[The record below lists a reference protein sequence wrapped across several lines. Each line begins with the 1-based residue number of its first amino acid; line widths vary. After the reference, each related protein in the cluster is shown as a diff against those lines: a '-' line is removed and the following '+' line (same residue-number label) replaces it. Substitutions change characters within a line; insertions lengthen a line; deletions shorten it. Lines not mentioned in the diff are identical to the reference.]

1 MRKKGEGL
9 GVSAKHDWQTM
20 RAEYLSGPWLSLRSF
35 IRDKGLN
42 DKIVWV
48 QTRGWV
54 AEKKAMKQQIIET
67 TKERVIDEDVRDINT
82 IRLRQARLAR
92 FLQLKGIEAVKD
104 QPIENVEDAR
114 RFIVSGLQ
122 EERRALGME
131 GGGNTNLTQININPK
146 TNLDKLVEGLNY
158 EGILKLI
165 ADLKRERAGR
175 SLPKS
180 TSDSTGTV
188 EEGETV

>member
-1 MRKKGEGL
+1 MPHKARVGPQ
-9 GVSAKHDWQTM
+9 KHDWQTM
-20 RAEYLSGPWLSLRSF
+20 KAEFMAGPWLSLASF
-35 IRDKGLN
+35 LRDKGLN
-42 DKIVWV
+42 DKVRWQ
-48 QTRGWV
+48 QTVGWI

-67 TKERVIDEDVRDINT
+67 TKERIIDEDVRDINT

-104 QPIENVEDAR
+104 QPIENVDDAR

-122 EERRALGME
+122 EERRALGLE
-131 GGGNTNLTQININPK
+131 SGGSTSLTQININPK

-165 ADLKRERAGR
+165 ADLKRERVGR
-175 SLPKS
+175 SLPKPS
-180 TSDSTGTV
+180 SEGTGEV
-188 EEGETV
+188 EDGETV

>member
-1 MRKKGEGL
+1 MTNGKNVTRTR
-9 GVSAKHDWQTM
+9 KHDWQAM
-20 RAEYLSGPWLSLRSF
+20 KAEFLAGDWLSLLAFLRY
-35 IRDKGLN
+35 KGLN
-42 DKIVWV
+42 DKIIWA

-54 AEKKAMKQQIIET
+54 AEKKAMKQQIVDN
-67 TKERVIDEDVRDINT
+67 TKEKIIDDDVRDINT

-104 QPIENVEDAR
+104 QPITNVDDAR

-131 GGGNTNLTQININPK
+131 NGGSTNLTQININPK
-146 TNLDKLVEGLNY
+146 TNLDKLVEGLDY
-158 EGILKLI
+158 EGILRLI
-165 ADLKRERAGR
+165 ADLKRERVRR

-180 TSDSTGTV
+180 ASNSTAEV